1 MGDKK
6 LTEKG
11 VDYEFDFQFSPSYSI
26 LNIHL
31 QNGQVINAEAGA
43 MIYHDTTI
51 GIKTKKFSKGFWKSI
66 IKSLAGESFW
76 INEFTAETGD
86 GLLGLAPPYPG
97 DIKHIKINAG
107 EQWMVYSGAFIACSP
122 SIDTS
127 TKFSGFKKGLF
138 GGENMFYLLVEA
150 EKDSDLFVSAL
161 GGFLTR
167 ELKAEDTLR
176 IDNSHLVAM
185 QKDVQWDIKKVGGL
199 KSTLF
204 SKEGLVIEVTG
215 PGKIIFQT
223 RSPAEIIS
231 WIYRYLPKGR
241 G

>member
-1 MGDKK
+1 

-11 VDYEFDFQFSPSYSI
+11 IDYEYGIQFSPSYSI
-26 LNIHL
+26 LNVHL
-31 QNGQVINAEAGA
+31 KNGQKILAEAGS
-43 MIYHDTTI
+43 MIYHDTSI
-51 GIKTKKFSKGFWKSI
+51 GIKTRKSSKGFWKSI

-86 GLLGLAPPYPG
+86 GIIGLAPPYPG
-97 DIKHIKINAG
+97 DIRHIKIDAH
-107 EQWMVYSGAFIACSP
+107 EEWMVYSGAFVACSP
-122 SIDTS
+122 TIDTS

-138 GGENMFYLLVEA
+138 GGESMFYLEVKA
-150 EKDSDLFVSAL
+150 DKDSDLFVSAL

-167 ELKAEDTLR
+167 DLNDGETLR

-185 QKDVQWDIKKVGGL
+185 PKSVKWDIKKVGGL

-204 SKEGLVIEVTG
+204 SKEGLVIEITG
-215 PGKIIFQT
+215 PGRIIFQT

-231 WIYRYLPKGR
+231 WIYRYLPKRQG
-241 G
+241 